1 MKIYFTNNWG
11 EKHKLLG
18 QRMIT
23 TTPNNLGK
31 WKKIEYC
38 KNLENADYVVSLG
51 GLNKSIN
58 LKNKKTIVLQREPT
72 NLNKFEEKN
81 KNKNENI
88 LYFSYKKLHHAW
100 THPEKMQI
108 DYDNFLSMKYE
119 KKSKIK
125 NLSTITSMRTHLK
138 GCELRIEFIKKF
150 CRKYNGIMDVYGAKW
165 DNSLGINYKGELPFH
180 NEQIQRLSKIPTDS
194 KYKGLKNYK
203 YSLCIENSCYDN
215 YFTEKITD
223 CLLSWTIPIYFGCTN
238 IEKYF
243 PEHSYYWIDINEP
256 NSIDSLYEIIQK
268 PITEKNV
275 QAMEKARKLI
285 MEKYNIW
292 DLLNEIIN

>member
-11 EKHKLLG
+11 EKDKLLG
-18 QRMIT
+18 GRMIT
-23 TTPNNLGK
+23 NTPNNLGK

-38 KNLENADYVVSLG
+38 KNLDNADYVVSLG

-58 LKNKKTIVLQREPT
+58 LKNKKTIILQREP
-72 NLNKFEEKN
+72 LALKKFKEKKKN
-81 KNKNENI
+81 KNI

-100 THPEKMQI
+100 THSQFMQI
-108 DYDNFLSMKYE
+108 DFDHFLIMKYDSNQKY
-119 KKSKIK
+119 KKI
-125 NLSTITSMRTHLK
+125 STITSMKRHTEISK
-138 GCELRIEFIKKF
+138 LRVEFIKKF
-150 CRKYNGIMDVYGAKW
+150 CKKYPDIIDVYGFGW
-165 DNSLGINYKGELPFH
+165 DNSLGNNYKGILPFT
-180 NEQIQRLSKIPTDS
+180 NGKNDFVSENINNTKSKFE
-194 KYKGLKNYK
+194 GLRNYK

-256 NSIDSLYEIIQK
+256 NSIDKLYEIIKK

-275 QAMEKARKLI
+275 QAMDKARKLI